1 MGVNRVII
9 HRKLRGSLSTPKKEK
24 KVEAPPIDPA
34 IIKAIERA
42 QCDVIIKNLETVHP
56 NMDLIQKMIKITEN
70 YIKEHKRI
78 VYGGTAIEAY
88 LEAKGVQIQ
97 HDPSKYLD
105 YDFYTPNNERD
116 SIAIANLF
124 QEAGFKYSRRVLAI
138 HHGTYRV
145 SAEFTREF
153 IADATFVPEKVY
165 KDLPKCDIN
174 GIYYIDPQFLK
185 IDLYTSVSNPHT
197 NVFRWE
203 KSYKRLIQLEALY
216 PLPSTEPP
224 TVPLTNL
231 PTTDEALV
239 LEKYSKNNKD
249 IIIVGTQSYNLYIKT
264 VKIPI
269 QPTVQYAFYTLDPI
283 TEAKK
288 VQKKLGKGYS
298 ISNHQPYL
306 DIFSKHTELK
316 DKKGKIIAEWYDIG
330 SDCIAITEIDRHY
343 VANYHWELRFL
354 YGKYSISKLNNSEF
368 DKYYSY
374 LIQSLMKAY
383 NTYHKNKIL
392 HRRDVNNPFKIFQTD
407 CIKQS
412 IPPVIGKK
420 RVVNWSYKPDKE
432 KKDPNTVESKYEDNM
447 LGEEI

>member
-9 HRKLRGSLSTPKKEK
+9 HRKLRGALGTPKKER
-24 KVEAPPIDPA
+24 KVEVPPIDPA

-42 QCDVIIKNLETVHP
+42 QCDVIIKNLEIVHP

-88 LEAKGVQIQ
+88 LEAKGVKIQ

-174 GIYYIDPQFLK
+174 GIYYINPQFLK

-216 PLPSTEPP
+216 PLPEAEPFKM
-224 TVPLTNL
+224 PLTNL
-231 PTTDEALV
+231 PNPDEALV
-239 LEKYSKNNKD
+239 LEKYSKNNKN
-249 IIIVGTQSYNLYIKT
+249 IIIVGTQGYNLYIKT
-264 VKIPI
+264 VKMPI
-269 QPTVQYAFYTLDPI
+269 QPTIQYTFYALDPI

-354 YGKYSISKLNNSEF
+354 YGKYSISKLDNSEL

-383 NTYHKNKIL
+383 NTYHENKIL

-407 CIKQS
+407 CVKQS

-420 RVVNWSYKPDKE
+420 RIINWSYKPDKE
-432 KKDPNTVESKYEDNM
+432 KKDPNSVETKYEDDM